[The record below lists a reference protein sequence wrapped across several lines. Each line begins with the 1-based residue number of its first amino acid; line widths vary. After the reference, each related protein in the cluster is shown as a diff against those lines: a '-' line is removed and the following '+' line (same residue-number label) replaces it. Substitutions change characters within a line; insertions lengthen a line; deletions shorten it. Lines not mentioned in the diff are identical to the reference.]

1 MAHQNVALSRDD
13 LLSKVWGYEYSGD
26 TNVVDV
32 YIRTLRGKLEIQG
45 EKRLIH
51 TVRNVGYVLRE
62 EA

>member
-1 MAHQNVALSRDD
+1 MKNAD
-13 LLSKVWGYEYSGD
+13 LD
-26 TNVVDV
+26 Q
-32 YIRTLRGKLEIQG
+32 IRTLRGKLEIQG